1 MRKINCYTVLFAF
14 CLLYA
19 VVLLVRSVAVTN
31 VGQVFPA
38 FMFSLMASLSC
49 LGIYITYNE

>member
-1 MRKINCYTVLFAF
+1 MRKVNCYTVLFAF

-49 LGIYITYNE
+49 LGIYLTYNE